1 MKLFKNNNIK
11 KNQYQGQ
18 KKLSNVKKIIT
29 KTIKKKQQQNINVYL

>member
-18 KKLSNVKKIIT
+18 KKLSNVKKNYNQNN
-29 KTIKKKQQQNINVYL
+29 KKKQQQNINVYL